1 MADIFNLGVNVLAD
15 SILQKTNTLKL
26 KGCSVCRV
34 FSIAFTLFFL
44 FGFAVSAPAFWDISG
59 GEVYAAQKV
68 PAKAEQKSGISGS
81 VFANDKASIDASNM
95 TEGYV
100 LLKYTGGKSVP
111 IKAQITKKGGEDYT
125 YNLKNDGTQ
134 EAFPLSVGDGDYTIN
149 IFENVSGSKYALA
162 FGKTVSVKLRHPFL
176 PFMYPNQYV
185 KFTASSEVT
194 KQAAAL
200 TAGKT
205 TDIEKLDAVYQY
217 VVKNFTYD
225 KELAANAPTGY
236 VPNVDAV
243 LKSKKGI
250 CFDYAAVMSAML
262 RSQNIPCKL
271 VIGYA
276 GTAYHAWVNVF
287 IENVGWID
295 KAIYFDGEKF
305 SLMDPTFASSAKASP
320 DIYKFIGDGSNYK
333 VKYTD

>member
-1 MADIFNLGVNVLAD
+1 MLHTIAARGRRSA
-15 SILQKTNTLKL
+15 
-26 KGCSVCRV
+26 CRV
-34 FSIAFTLFFL
+34 LVVAFAFCLL
-44 FGFAVSAPAFWDISG
+44 FGSAALTPALRDASGSAVH
-59 GEVYAAQKV
+59 AAQKI
-68 PAKAEQKSGISGS
+68 PAKAEQKSGVSGS
-81 VFANDKASIDASNM
+81 VFSNDKASIDASNAA
-95 TEGYV
+95 EGYV
-100 LLKYTGGKSVP
+100 MLKYTGGKSVP
-111 IKAQITKKGGEDYT
+111 IKVQITKKGGENYT
-125 YNLKNDGTQ
+125 YNLKNDGTV
-134 EAFPLSVGDGDYTIN
+134 ELFPFSVGDGDYTIN

-162 FGKTVSVKLRHPFL
+162 FGKTINVKLRHPFL

-185 KFTASSEVT
+185 KFSAGSDAAKQASSLVS
-194 KQAAAL
+194 
-200 TAGKT
+200 GKA
-205 TDIEKLDAVYQY
+205 TDLEKLDAVYQY

-225 KELAANAPTGY
+225 KELAKNAPAGY

-287 IENVGWID
+287 IESVGWID

-305 SLMDPTFASSAKASP
+305 SLMDPTFASSSKSSP
-320 DIYKFIGDGSNYK
+320 DIYAFIGEGSNYK

>member
-1 MADIFNLGVNVLAD
+1 MRITDTI
-15 SILQKTNTLKL
+15 KRR
-26 KGCSVCRV
+26 SVCRI
-34 FSIAFTLFFL
+34 FAIACTLL
-44 FGFAVSAPAFWDISG
+44 SLLCASVSAPALQNESA
-59 GEVYAAQKV
+59 VYAAKTIPV
-68 PAKAEQKSGISGS
+68 KAERKANISGS
-81 VFANDKASIDASNM
+81 VFSNDKASIDASNAA
-95 TEGYV
+95 EGYV
-100 LLKYTGGKSVP
+100 MLKYTGGKNVP
-111 IKAQITKKGGEDYT
+111 IKVQITKKGGEDYT
-125 YNLKNDGTQ
+125 YNLKSDGTV
-134 EAFPLSVGDGDYTIN
+134 EVFPFSVGDGDYTIN
-149 IFENVSGSKYALA
+149 IFENISGSKYALA
-162 FGKTVSVKLRHPFL
+162 FGKTINVKLRDSFL

-185 KFTASSEVT
+185 NFSAGSEAV
-194 KQAAAL
+194 KQAASL
-200 TAGKT
+200 VSGKS
-205 TDIEKLDAVYQY
+205 TDLEKLDAVYQY

-225 KELAANAPTGY
+225 KVLAKNAPTGY

-287 IENVGWID
+287 IENIGWID
-295 KAIYFDGEKF
+295 KAIYFDGDKF
-305 SLMDPTFASSAKASP
+305 SLMDPTFASSSKSSP

>member
-1 MADIFNLGVNVLAD
+1 M
-15 SILQKTNTLKL
+15 QKTNTLK
-26 KGCSVCRV
+26 KGSVCRV
-34 FSIAFTLFFL
+34 LLIALTILSL
-44 FGFAVSAPAFWDISG
+44 FGSVVLTPAFRDIG
-59 GEVYAAQKV
+59 AVHAAQKI
-68 PAKAEQKSGISGS
+68 PAKAEQKAGVSGS
-81 VFANDKASIDASNM
+81 VFSNDKASIDASNAA
-95 TEGYV
+95 EGYV
-100 LLKYTGGKSVP
+100 MLKYTGGKSVP
-111 IKAQITKKGGEDYT
+111 IKVQITKKGGENYT
-125 YNLKNDGTQ
+125 YNLKSDGTA
-134 EAFPLSVGDGDYTIN
+134 EIFPLSVGDGDYTIN
-149 IFENVSGSKYALA
+149 IFENVSGNKYALA
-162 FGKTVSVKLRHPFL
+162 FGKTVGVKLRHPFL

-185 KFTASSEVT
+185 KFSASSDAA
-194 KQAAAL
+194 KQAA
-200 TAGKT
+200 TIVAGKT
-205 TDIEKLDAVYQY
+205 TDLEKLDAVYQY

-225 KELAANAPTGY
+225 KELAANAPAGY

-287 IENVGWID
+287 IESVGWID

-305 SLMDPTFASSAKASP
+305 SLMDPTFASSSNASS

>member
-1 MADIFNLGVNVLAD
+1 MGVNVLAN
-15 SILQKTNTLKL
+15 SIVQKTNSLRRH
-26 KGCSVCRV
+26 SVCRV
-34 FSIAFTLFFL
+34 IFVVFTLFSL
-44 FGFAVSAPAFWDISG
+44 LGLAVSAPAFQDISG
-59 GEVYAAQKV
+59 SAVHAAQKI
-68 PAKAEQKSGISGS
+68 PAKAEQKSGVSGS
-81 VFANDKASIDASNM
+81 VFSNDKASIDASNM
-95 TEGYV
+95 AEGYV
-100 LLKYTGGKSVP
+100 ILKYTGGKGVP
-111 IKAQITKKGGEDYT
+111 IKVQITKKGGENYT
-125 YNLKNDGTQ
+125 YNLKNDGTT
-134 EAFPLSVGDGDYTIN
+134 EIFPLSVGDGDYTIN

-162 FGKTVSVKLRHPFL
+162 FGKTVSVKLRHAFL

-185 KFTASSEVT
+185 KFSTSSE
-194 KQAAAL
+194 AASLAASL

-205 TDIEKLDAVYQY
+205 TDLEKLDAVYQY

-225 KELAANAPTGY
+225 KELAANAPSGY

-287 IENVGWID
+287 IESVGWID

-305 SLMDPTFASSAKASP
+305 SLMDPTFASSSSSSP
-320 DIYKFIGDGSNYK
+320 DIYKFIGNGSNYK

>member
-1 MADIFNLGVNVLAD
+1 MKNAIAHISHTSKKRFGRRILPIACTLCFLLG
-15 SILQKTNTLKL
+15 
-26 KGCSVCRV
+26 
-34 FSIAFTLFFL
+34 
-44 FGFAVSAPAFWDISG
+44 SAALTPAFQGIS
-59 GEVYAAQKV
+59 ESAVHAAQKI
-68 PAKAEQKSGISGS
+68 PAKAEQKSGVSGS
-81 VFANDKASIDASNM
+81 VFSNDKASIDASNA

-100 LLKYTGGKSVP
+100 ILKYTGGKSVP
-111 IKAQITKKGGEDYT
+111 IKVQITKKGGENYT
-125 YNLKNDGTQ
+125 YNLKSDGTA
-134 EAFPLSVGDGDYTIN
+134 EVFPLSVGDGDYTIN

-162 FGKTVSVKLRHPFL
+162 FGKTVAVKLRHPFL
-176 PFMYPNQYV
+176 PFMYSNQYV
-185 KFTASSEVT
+185 KFTASSDAT
-194 KQAAAL
+194 KQAASL
-200 TAGKT
+200 VSGKA
-205 TDIEKLDAVYQY
+205 TDLEKLDAVYQY
-217 VVKNFTYD
+217 VVKSFTYD

-287 IENVGWID
+287 IESVGWID

-305 SLMDPTFASSAKASP
+305 SLMDPTFASSSKSSP

>member
-1 MADIFNLGVNVLAD
+1 LKRH
-15 SILQKTNTLKL
+15 SCRRILLI
-26 KGCSVCRV
+26 S
-34 FSIAFTLFFL
+34 FTLL
-44 FGFAVSAPAFWDISG
+44 SLLGAGALAPALGDISG
-59 GEVYAAQKV
+59 SAVYAAQKV
-68 PAKAEQKSGISGS
+68 PAKAEQKSGVSGD
-81 VFANDKASIDASNM
+81 VFSNDKASIDASNM
-95 TEGYV
+95 SEGYV
-100 LLKYTGGKSVP
+100 MLKYTGGKSVP
-111 IKAQITKKGGEDYT
+111 IKVQITKKGGENYT
-125 YNLKNDGTQ
+125 YNLKNDGTV
-134 EAFPLSVGDGDYTIN
+134 EIFPLSVGDGEYTVN

-162 FGKTVSVKLRHPFL
+162 FGKTISVKLRHPFL

-185 KFTASSEVT
+185 KFSASSDAA
-194 KQAAAL
+194 KQAASL
-200 TAGKT
+200 VAGKA
-205 TDIEKLDAVYQY
+205 TDLEKLDAIYQY

-225 KELAANAPTGY
+225 KELAKNAPTGY

-287 IENVGWID
+287 IESIGWID

-305 SLMDPTFASSAKASP
+305 SLMDPTFASSSQSSP